1 MGRCRSLAVLVVVSV
16 LTACSAGA
24 ADVPLARSA
33 VPDTVA
39 TTETT
44 APMLPAVPAA
54 ASEAVTAPDPGDP
67 IPGGV
72 AVPRRATPRRAGSGR
87 PQPTGHID
95 IPAIGLSHSTYEGI
109 DLATIN
115 YGPSHWPGSAMPGQ
129 RGNSVF
135 AGHRTTYTRPFWS
148 INELGPGDEVT
159 FTTADGRFRYRVTRT
174 FVVHWQD
181 TSIVEP
187 TDEATFTIFACH
199 PRGSARQRIVVQ
211 GELAQSTRTA
221 PPTTPSTTAATT
233 TTTAPPEDQSGS
245 IVTIPR

>member
-1 MGRCRSLAVLVVVSV
+1 MGRCRSLAVLVVAAV
-16 LTACSAGA
+16 LAACSAGA
-24 ADVPLARSA
+24 GEVALTRSEL
-33 VPDTVA
+33 PDAVA
-39 TTETT
+39 TTAGT
-44 APMLPAVPAA
+44 ASTVPAVPTAA
-54 ASEAVTAPDPGDP
+54 GEAVAAPDPGDP

-72 AVPRRATPRRAGSGR
+72 SVPRRATGRRAGPSR

-135 AGHRTTYTRPFWS
+135 AGHRTTYSRPFWS
-148 INELGPGDEVT
+148 INELGPGDQVT
-159 FTTADGRFRYRVTRT
+159 FTTADGRFTYRVTRT
-174 FVVHWQD
+174 FVVHWRD

-211 GELAQSTRTA
+211 GELAQTTRAA
-221 PPTTPSTTAATT
+221 PPTTTTTTT
-233 TTTAPPEDQSGS
+233 TTTAPPPEDQSGS